1 MKIKE
6 GFILRE
12 VAGQSVV
19 VAVGNASKKFKGV
32 INLNETGAL
41 LFKTL
46 KNDSSNEDLVK
57 TLMNEYD
64 VEENIA
70 KEDVEYFVKSLKEAG
85 LIDE

>member
-19 VAVGNASKKFKGV
+19 VAIGSASKKFKGV

-46 KNDSSNEDLVK
+46 KNDVSKEELIKV
-57 TLMNEYD
+57 LMNEYD
-64 VEENIA
+64 VEETIA
-70 KEDVEYFVKSLKEAG
+70 KEDVEYFVKSLKDAG